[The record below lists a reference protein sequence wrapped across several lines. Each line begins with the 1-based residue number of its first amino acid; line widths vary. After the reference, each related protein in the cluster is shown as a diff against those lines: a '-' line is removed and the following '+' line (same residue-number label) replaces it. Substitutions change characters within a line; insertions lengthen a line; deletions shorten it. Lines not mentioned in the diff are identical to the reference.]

1 MRGRSGREVVKRIMR
16 VRGGIEG
23 GGGMEDIVFVVSF
36 FFLFLGIFN
45 KIEEAAG
52 NFGQAALEYRRSAM
66 DIRVLR
72 FRCPTYVV
80 ASLQWIVNRHG

>member
-1 MRGRSGREVVKRIMR
+1 M
-16 VRGGIEG
+16 EG
-23 GGGMEDIVFVVSF
+23 WKTLFLLFLF
-36 FFLFLGIFN
+36 FLLFLGIFN